1 MRHERLAD
9 YLRTDAVQRQIGT
22 QTARRPGLPGVP
34 TPAGLPAAP
43 VELPFPE
50 TRVSIDALL
59 TAYLDRLRR
68 PSRTVYVLDVSGSMR
83 GPRIA
88 ALKSALAGLTG
99 VNRSLTGSYCRFR
112 SREEVVLLPF
122 SDAPRKPAPFTIDAA
137 DPQPSRDVL
146 RHAIEGLQVGGNTA
160 VYDSLIAAYR
170 RLDSATDKNRFLSI
184 VLMTDGE
191 SNRGRDLA
199 AFKKFLSG
207 RPGDAAPVPVF
218 PILFGEA
225 AESQM
230 RRIASATSGDTW
242 DARGGDLTRAFCEV
256 RGYQ

>member
-1 MRHERLAD
+1 M
-9 YLRTDAVQRQIGT
+9 
-22 QTARRPGLPGVP
+22 
-34 TPAGLPAAP
+34 
-43 VELPFPE
+43 
-50 TRVSIDALL
+50 
-59 TAYLDRLRR
+59 
-68 PSRTVYVLDVSGSMR
+68 LDVSGSMR
-83 GPRIA
+83 GARIA

-112 SREEVVLLPF
+112 SREEVVLQPF
-122 SDAPRKPAPFTIDAA
+122 SDAPGKAAPFTVDAA

-146 RHAIEGLQVGGNTA
+146 RQAIERLQAGGNTA

-170 RLDSATDKNRFLSI
+170 RLDAATDQNRFVSI

-191 SNRGRDLA
+191 SNRGKDLA
-199 AFKKFLSG
+199 AFKKFLAG
-207 RPGDAAPVPVF
+207 RAKGATPVPVF
-218 PILFGEA
+218 PVLFGDA

-230 RRIASATSGDTW
+230 RQIATATGGDTW